1 MVLATFWFEAI
12 KIGKKRFKNMKTVHT
27 RRYMFLFKEPI
38 TYTRPLISRVTNVKL
53 LVVLYS
59 KKVNHCAVYLY
70 EANDN
75 VNWNEILTK
84 KTEYMKLTYNDTFF
98 IENDNLDWFL
108 QYFGLE

>member
-1 MVLATFWFEAI
+1 
-12 KIGKKRFKNMKTVHT
+12 MKTVHT

-75 VNWNEILTK
+75 VNWNEVLTK
-84 KTEYMKLTYNDTFF
+84 KTEYLKLIYNDNFF
-98 IENDNLDWFL
+98 IENNSLGWFL
-108 QYFGLE
+108 EYFGLE

>member
-1 MVLATFWFEAI
+1 
-12 KIGKKRFKNMKTVHT
+12 MKTVHT
-27 RRYMFLFKEPI
+27 CRYMFLFKEPI

>member
-1 MVLATFWFEAI
+1 
-12 KIGKKRFKNMKTVHT
+12 MKTVHT
-27 RRYMFLFKEPI
+27 CRYMFLFDKPI
-38 TYTRPLISRVTNVKL
+38 TYTRPLVSRVTNVKL

-75 VNWNEILTK
+75 VNWNEVLTK
-84 KTEYMKLTYNDTFF
+84 KTEYLKLIYNDNFF
-98 IENDNLDWFL
+98 IENNSLDWFL

>member
-1 MVLATFWFEAI
+1 
-12 KIGKKRFKNMKTVHT
+12 MKTVHT

-84 KTEYMKLTYNDTFF
+84 KTEYLNLIYNDTFF

>member
-1 MVLATFWFEAI
+1 
-12 KIGKKRFKNMKTVHT
+12 MKTVHT

-38 TYTRPLISRVTNVKL
+38 TYTRPIISRVTNVKL

>member
-1 MVLATFWFEAI
+1 
-12 KIGKKRFKNMKTVHT
+12 MKTGHT
-27 RRYMFLFKEPI
+27 CRYMFLFKEPI

>member
-1 MVLATFWFEAI
+1 
-12 KIGKKRFKNMKTVHT
+12 MKTVHT

>member
-1 MVLATFWFEAI
+1 
-12 KIGKKRFKNMKTVHT
+12 MKTVHT

-70 EANDN
+70 EANEN

-84 KTEYMKLTYNDTFF
+84 KTEYMNLIYNDSFF

>member
-1 MVLATFWFEAI
+1 
-12 KIGKKRFKNMKTVHT
+12 MKTVHT

-59 KKVNHCAVYLY
+59 KKVNHCAAYLY

-98 IENDNLDWFL
+98 IENDNLNWFL

>member
-1 MVLATFWFEAI
+1 
-12 KIGKKRFKNMKTVHT
+12 MKTVHT
-27 RRYMFLFKEPI
+27 CRYMFLFKEPI

-53 LVVLYS
+53 LDVLYS

-70 EANDN
+70 EANEN

-84 KTEYMKLTYNDTFF
+84 KTEYMNLIYNDTFF

>member
-1 MVLATFWFEAI
+1 
-12 KIGKKRFKNMKTVHT
+12 MKTVHT
-27 RRYMFLFKEPI
+27 CRYMFLFKEPI
-38 TYTRPLISRVTNVKL
+38 TYTRPIISRVTNVKL

>member
-1 MVLATFWFEAI
+1 
-12 KIGKKRFKNMKTVHT
+12 MKTVHT
-27 RRYMFLFKEPI
+27 CRYMFLFKEPI

-84 KTEYMKLTYNDTFF
+84 KTEYMNLIYNDTFF

-108 QYFGLE
+108 QYFGVE

>member
-1 MVLATFWFEAI
+1 
-12 KIGKKRFKNMKTVHT
+12 MKTVHT

-38 TYTRPLISRVTNVKL
+38 TYIRPLTSRVTNVKL

-98 IENDNLDWFL
+98 IESDNLDWFL

>member
-1 MVLATFWFEAI
+1 
-12 KIGKKRFKNMKTVHT
+12 MKTGHT
-27 RRYMFLFKEPI
+27 CRYMFLFDKPI
-38 TYTRPLISRVTNVKL
+38 IYTRPLISRVTNVKL

>member
-1 MVLATFWFEAI
+1 
-12 KIGKKRFKNMKTVHT
+12 MKTVRT
-27 RRYMFLFKEPI
+27 CRYMFLFDKPI
-38 TYTRPLISRVTNVKL
+38 TYTRPRISRVTNVKL

-84 KTEYMKLTYNDTFF
+84 KTEYLKLIYNDNFF
-98 IENDNLDWFL
+98 IENLFTFHKML
-108 QYFGLE
+108 F

>member
-1 MVLATFWFEAI
+1 
-12 KIGKKRFKNMKTVHT
+12 MKTVHT

-84 KTEYMKLTYNDTFF
+84 KTEYMKLIYNDTFF

>member
-1 MVLATFWFEAI
+1 
-12 KIGKKRFKNMKTVHT
+12 MKTGHT

-70 EANDN
+70 EANEN
-75 VNWNEILTK
+75 VNWDEILTK
-84 KTEYMKLTYNDTFF
+84 KTEYKKLIYNDTFF

>member
-1 MVLATFWFEAI
+1 
-12 KIGKKRFKNMKTVHT
+12 MKTVHT

-98 IENDNLDWFL
+98 IENDNLNWFL

>member
-1 MVLATFWFEAI
+1 
-12 KIGKKRFKNMKTVHT
+12 MKTVHT

-98 IENDNLDWFL
+98 IENDNLGWFL

>member
-1 MVLATFWFEAI
+1 
-12 KIGKKRFKNMKTVHT
+12 MKTVHT

-84 KTEYMKLTYNDTFF
+84 KQN
-98 IENDNLDWFL
+98 I
-108 QYFGLE
+108 

>member
-1 MVLATFWFEAI
+1 
-12 KIGKKRFKNMKTVHT
+12 MKTVHI

-53 LVVLYS
+53 LVVLYN

>member
-1 MVLATFWFEAI
+1 
-12 KIGKKRFKNMKTVHT
+12 MKTVHT

-38 TYTRPLISRVTNVKL
+38 TYTRPLISRVTNIKL

-98 IENDNLDWFL
+98 IENDNLNWFL

>member
-1 MVLATFWFEAI
+1 
-12 KIGKKRFKNMKTVHT
+12 MKTGHA

-59 KKVNHCAVYLY
+59 KMVNHCAVYLY
-70 EANDN
+70 EANEN

-84 KTEYMKLTYNDTFF
+84 KTEYLNLIYNDTFLL
-98 IENDNLDWFL
+98 ENTKLERFL
-108 QYFGLE
+108 GTFGL